1 MFKVNDRKLEI
12 SEMAQKF
19 NLMHPLEQNT
29 FIQFLK
35 DLGFSGE
42 RMETLENLIK
52 INTGLNSAI

>member
-1 MFKVNDRKLEI
+1 MFRVNDRKLEI

-19 NLMHPLEQNT
+19 NLMHPLDQNT

-42 RMETLENLIK
+42 RMESTQV
-52 INTGLNSAI
+52 